1 MGAAHARVRR
11 QPARQYSAGL
21 KFNKNK
27 NSKTGME
34 MTGVAQAAT
43 EDKKADKEADH
54 HPYYRPKDAATLIL
68 VDRSAA
74 TPKVLVGKRHDKV
87 VFMPGKFVFPGG
99 RVDKSDN
106 RVPVAASIP
115 KELEANLLKGSPKIT
130 ASRARSLAVAAIR
143 EACEETG
150 LCLGRRTDGAAPK
163 LDGPKLDG
171 PKLDGPKL
179 DGPKLDGPWKP
190 FTDASLLP
198 DPSGLFLIA
207 RAITPPGRIK
217 RFDTRFFTA
226 DASTITH
233 RIEGVIHPD
242 AELVELVWVEL
253 GSQPLADL
261 HPMTRNVLGELE
273 KRLATGPLRHDAPVP
288 FFHFYGGRMHKDVLG
303 A

>member
-1 MGAAHARVRR
+1 
-11 QPARQYSAGL
+11 
-21 KFNKNK
+21 
-27 NSKTGME
+27 
-34 MTGVAQAAT
+34 MTDVAQAAT
-43 EDKKADKEADH
+43 EEKKEEKEADH

-99 RVDKSDN
+99 RVDKADN

-115 KELEANLLKGSPKIT
+115 QELEANLLKGSPKIT

-150 LCLGRRTDGAAPK
+150 LCLGRKADGST
-163 LDGPKLDG
+163 
-171 PKLDGPKL
+171 
-179 DGPKLDGPWKP
+179 PKLDGPWQP
-190 FTDASLLP
+190 FTNAGLLP

-226 DASTITH
+226 DASAITH
-233 RIEGVIHPD
+233 RVEGVIHPD

-261 HPMTRNVLGELE
+261 HPMTKNVLGELE
-273 KRLATGPLRHDAPVP
+273 KRLATGPLRHGAPVP
-288 FFHFYGGRMHKDVLG
+288 FFHFYGGKMQKVVLG
-303 A
+303 ETG